1 MIMCDGFPAAFASVN
16 GNHPVNAS
24 HLDIQRHLLSVGY
37 PSRNQALVQ
46 VGMWRA
52 VSLIAVLRG
61 YLNENLETTEYFR
74 NVEQSEKASTSF
86 MLGQAFTAWF
96 ASEHLRVPILVHARG
111 TPGYAYA
118 AGGVP
123 KPGVGAINPNARP
136 DFIGLDATGYH
147 VFEAKGRSSAIP
159 NGLMNHALSQ
169 VSIVSTVNGLIPKTR
184 VAACFAFEDVGS
196 SGRIVDPIDGEGG
209 QNLKFDPHP
218 VILKAYSFFL
228 QQEFRATANS
238 AIPEYVSVSIDGQ
251 LRYGID
257 EEVLDATEALQSTS
271 PEGHDDG
278 RGAAQVLRILDAK
291 RDKYLAARGHSEFS
305 IGLDGTMLALV
316 THD

>member
-1 MIMCDGFPAAFASVN
+1 MCDGFPAAFANVN
-16 GNHPVNAS
+16 GNHPLNAS
-24 HLDIQRHLLSVGY
+24 HVDIQRHLLSVGY

-52 VSLIAVLRG
+52 VSLIAISRG
-61 YLNENLETTEYFR
+61 YLNQNLATTAYFR

-96 ASEHLRVPILVHARG
+96 AAEHLKVPILVHARG
-111 TPGYAYA
+111 TPGYAYDPA

-159 NGLMNHALSQ
+159 NGLINHALSQ
-169 VSIVSTVNGLIPKTR
+169 VSIVSTINGLIPKTR

-209 QNLKFDPHP
+209 QSLKFDPDA
-218 VILKAYSFFL
+218 VTLKAYSFFL
-228 QQEFRATANS
+228 QQEFRTTATS
-238 AIPEYVSVSIDGQ
+238 EIPEYLSVSIDGR

-271 PEGHDDG
+271 PEGRDDG
-278 RGAAQVLRILDAK
+278 GGAAQVLRILDAK
-291 RDKYLAARGHSEFS
+291 RDKYLAARGHSELS

-316 THD
+316 IDD